1 MKMTRGEMQDL
12 LIKFS
17 SQNPEY
23 RSALMRNPK
32 GVVQEQFQMQLPEE
46 MNVEVLE
53 ESPEKV
59 YVVLPYMVQEGAEL
73 SNSDLEALAG
83 GTTVKG
89 DANCQDA
96 IASTA
101 VEIQASL
108 F

>member
-12 LIKFS
+12 LTKFS
-17 SQNPEY
+17 TQNPEY
-23 RSALMRNPK
+23 RAALLRNPK
-32 GVVQEQFQMQLPEE
+32 NIVQEQFQMQLPDD
-46 MNVEVLE
+46 MAVEVLE

-73 SNSDLEALAG
+73 SGSDLEAVAG

-89 DANCQDA
+89 DANCQNA

-101 VEIQASL
+101 VEIKASL

>member
-12 LIKFS
+12 LTKFS
-17 SQNPEY
+17 TQNPEY
-23 RSALMRNPK
+23 RAALLRNPK
-32 GVVQEQFQMQLPEE
+32 GIVQEQFQMQLPDD
-46 MNVEVLE
+46 MAVEVLE

-73 SNSDLEALAG
+73 ASSDLEAVAG

-89 DANCQDA
+89 DANCQNA

-101 VEIQASL
+101 VEIKASL